1 MAIAFGGATDLG
13 NTSATSLTAAYNCGA
28 GSDRFLVVAVIGD
41 TGAGFEDV
49 TGVTYPTATSGGA
62 GVAMTLAEKIS
73 DVNIARFGYLF
84 TLMNPASGTNN
95 VVVSCTNGHF
105 LAAGAAHW
113 NGVSQTG
120 QPEGTPTKVF
130 SNEDVDF
137 SLTTSHTPNTANS
150 WVIMGAFGF
159 DGSGATP
166 PLAGTGS
173 TRRTYEATFGL
184 WGIFDSDSAQPASS
198 YSMEWHYA
206 SGSSADLGSIMIA
219 VAPASGSSASS
230 SPSSSTSASSS
241 VSSSISS
248 SVSSSTSPGSPLT
261 IAGRTV
267 LDYDF

>member
-1 MAIAFGGATDLG
+1 MAIAHGSATDLG
-13 NTSATSLTAAYNCGA
+13 NTSGTSLTAAYNCGA

-41 TGAGFEDV
+41 TGGGVEDV
-49 TGVTYPTATSGGA
+49 TGVTYN
-62 GVAMTLAEKIS
+62 GVAMTLADKIS
-73 DVNIARFGYLF
+73 DTAIARFGYLY

-95 VVVSCTNGHF
+95 VVVSASSGHF

-113 NGVSQTG
+113 TGVSQTG
-120 QPEGTPTKVF
+120 QPEVF
-130 SNEDVDF
+130 NKTFSDNDGDF
-137 SLTTSHTPNTANS
+137 SLTTAITPNTANS
-150 WVIMGAFGF
+150 WVILGSFGY

-173 TRRTYEATFGL
+173 TRRTYEAAFGL
-184 WGIFDSDSAQPASS
+184 WGIFDSNGPQPASS
-198 YSMEWHYA
+198 YSMEWHYV
-206 SGSSADLGSIMIA
+206 SGSAADLGSIMLA